1 MSGSTNAVTLVVG
14 AGGLLG
20 SAVAR
25 AARARGDE
33 VVALS
38 VPWSDPTAARRAL
51 VDGVRDLW
59 DRAGDRPWR
68 WYWCAGTGVVS
79 TPTDVVAA
87 EADLVEAVLRDLER
101 EQHPASPRGT
111 TFFASSAGA
120 LYAGNDAPP
129 YDESSPLLPLS
140 AYGHVKLRIEAAF
153 SAWAARAQARLL
165 IGRIS
170 TLYGPAQD
178 IAKPQGLISHLVD
191 ARLADRRS
199 TLYVPLSTE
208 RDFLWAD
215 DAGAMIVDAVA
226 ALEASGQQEAVKIVA
241 SYEGVT
247 LAEVV
252 AAVEEAVGLPLLLD
266 LVETDDTTVQSHP
279 LRFATRVLTEVPRA
293 RTSLLEGIREVV
305 EVRRAT
311 ST

>member
-1 MSGSTNAVTLVVG
+1 MSGTEGPVTLVVG

-20 SAVAR
+20 SAVVR
-25 AARARGDE
+25 AAREQGDE
-33 VVALS
+33 VVLLS

-79 TPTDVVAA
+79 TPSDVVGA
-87 EADLVEAVLRDLER
+87 EAELVEAVLRDLGVDA
-101 EQHPASPRGT
+101 HPARARGT
-111 TFFASSAGA
+111 LFFASSAGA

-129 YDESSPLLPLS
+129 YDESSPLMPLS
-140 AYGHVKLRIEAAF
+140 AYGRVKLRIEEAF
-153 SAWAARAQARLL
+153 SAWTARTHDRLL
-165 IGRIS
+165 VGRIS

-215 DAGAMIVDAVA
+215 DAGAMVVGAVA
-226 ALEASGQQEAVKIVA
+226 ALEASGQREAVKIVA
-241 SYEGVT
+241 SCEGVT

-279 LRFATRVLTEVPRA
+279 LRFATRVLTEAPGA
-293 RTSLLEGIREVV
+293 TTSLLEGVRVVV
-305 EVRRAT
+305 EARRAAG
-311 ST
+311 S